1 MDDRKEKGYRHEAWR
16 HLKLFEALNPK
27 NLLTRDVLFGKH
39 DG

>member
-1 MDDRKEKGYRHEAWR
+1 MDDRKEKAFVMRAWQ

-27 NLLTRDVLFGKH
+27 YLLTRDVLFGKH